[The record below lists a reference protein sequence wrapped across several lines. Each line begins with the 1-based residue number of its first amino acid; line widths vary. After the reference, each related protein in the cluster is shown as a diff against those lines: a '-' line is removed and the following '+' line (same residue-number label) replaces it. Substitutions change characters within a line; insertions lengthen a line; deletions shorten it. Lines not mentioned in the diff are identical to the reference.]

1 MTLDPTTH
9 WQRIYTDK
17 APDSVSWYQR
27 SPIRSL
33 SLIHAHKSA
42 APCHIID
49 IGAGA
54 SNLVDHL
61 LDSPA
66 FEPWLV
72 DISTR
77 ALDITRARLADRAAR
92 AHFTTADITQPLAEP
107 PVLWADLWHDRAV
120 FHFLTDDKAIK
131 AYARNLARILKPGG
145 TAIIATFAPD
155 GPAKCSGLDVRRH
168 DAPSIHAA
176 LTPTVPLTLLSEA
189 REDHA
194 TPSGAIQK
202 FTYAILRRTPAP

>member
-1 MTLDPTTH
+1 MTLNPTDH
-9 WQRIYTDK
+9 WQRVYTDK
-17 APDSVSWYQR
+17 APDAVSWYQR

-33 SLIHAHKSA
+33 SLIHTHKSA
-42 APCHIID
+42 APCRIID

-66 FEPWLV
+66 FEPWLL

-92 AHFTTADITQPLAEP
+92 AHFTTADITQPLAQP
-107 PVLWADLWHDRAV
+107 LAQWADIWHDRAV
-120 FHFLTDDKAIK
+120 FHFLTDDKTIK
-131 AYARNLARILKPGG
+131 GYARNLAHILKPGG
-145 TAIIATFAPD
+145 IAIIATFAPD
-155 GPAKCSGLDVRRH
+155 GPTKCSGLDVRRH

-176 LTPTVPLTLLSEA
+176 LAPHAPLTLLSEA
-189 REDHA
+189 REDHT
-194 TPSGAIQK
+194 TPWGAVQK
-202 FTYAILRRTPAP
+202 FTYAILRRTPNP